1 MRVRDRKGDVPME
14 AKASVSVCKRERVND
29 ATPLSLKMEKG
40 I

>member
-1 MRVRDRKGDVPME
+1 MRVRDREGNVPME
-14 AKASVSVCKRERVND
+14 AKVSVSVCKRERFND